1 MQPNADGGSIMGYQH
16 AEILQMKD
24 AGEVKE
30 FDLKAPLG
38 DTLLYETFHIEFEK
52 TKTGWKISSMPGS
65 F

>member
-1 MQPNADGGSIMGYQH
+1 MGYKHVQ
-16 AEILQMKD
+16 ILQMKD

-52 TKTGWKISSMPGS
+52 TKAGWKISSMPGS